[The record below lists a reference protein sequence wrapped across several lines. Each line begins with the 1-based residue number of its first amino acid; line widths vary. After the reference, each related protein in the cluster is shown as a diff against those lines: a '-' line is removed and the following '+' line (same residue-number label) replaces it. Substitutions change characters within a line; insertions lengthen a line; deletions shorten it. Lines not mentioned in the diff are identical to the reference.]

1 MGGWERAGAA
11 GLELVRPAPRQRLR
25 GGAEQPPA
33 AGADPEALLAV
44 VEASRSAEGLV
55 DVSPEGRGRFWV
67 AKSAIPKGTLV
78 ESAQCVYLKKSNAD
92 LVGASWFGRAAFR
105 CKHTQGL
112 LLPCSPSIFSGIS
125 DDPERVNLDCRVDE
139 ANLVVRYYARRGIA
153 CDEPLAI
160 CASLG
165 PRPADS

>member
-33 AGADPEALLAV
+33 GMDPEALLAV
-44 VEASRSAEGLV
+44 VESSRSAEGLV
-55 DVSPEGRGRFWV
+55 DVSPEGHSRFWV

-78 ESAQCVYLKKSNAD
+78 ESAQCVYLKTSDSA
-92 LVGASWFGRAAFR
+92 LVGALWFGRAAFR

-112 LLPCSPSIFSGIS
+112 LLPCSPSVFSGMS
-125 DDPERVNLDCRVDE
+125 NDPEQVNLDCRVDE

-153 CDEPLAI
+153 CDEPLII